1 MYQTTDFRKG
11 LKIELEGKPFVIVQF
26 QHVNPGKGSAFVR
39 TKLKNLETGQVLE
52 RTFKAGVDTAGKPDM
67 EEKEMEYM
75 YSDPDGYNFM
85 DQSNYETIHLTHD
98 QVDEAKDFLQET
110 IIVKVLYYNGLPISV
125 ELPNFVQLRV
135 TQTDP
140 GLKGD
145 TASGGTKKAVME
157 TGAQINVPLFIKEGE
172 LLKIDTRTGDY
183 VERVKEQPFLYTQKK
198 SGKNYAVNT

>member
-183 VERVKEQPFLYTQKK
+183 VERVKE
-198 SGKNYAVNT
+198 